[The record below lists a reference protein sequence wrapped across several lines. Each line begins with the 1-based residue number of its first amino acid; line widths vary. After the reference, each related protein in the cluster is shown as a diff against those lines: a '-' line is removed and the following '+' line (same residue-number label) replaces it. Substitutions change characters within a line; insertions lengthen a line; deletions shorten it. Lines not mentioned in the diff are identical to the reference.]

1 MKKDREKKQK
11 YSNIT
16 DAAIVG
22 AVSEESALYASA
34 NKEYLAILDDK
45 TLGRTLEGISEY
57 KVNPKYQ
64 YRNINQQAGFSAEL
78 KEQAHANAQN
88 ILMENK
94 ERLVQYDNLSVDQKA
109 QIGERFP
116 DYATPNKNHELV
128 DYVMVDRKGNVISNT
143 LTQSKFVGRN
153 GAECFEKFLS
163 KGYEEYLKNG
173 MKMEIPKDFFG
184 DFQKE
189 ANIKI
194 KSLESQIAKQK
205 SFGDFQKAAKLEEKL
220 QKCKTIKANTR
231 SASIT
236 KEEAIYARNHPTLS
250 IAKDMASHSHQA
262 GMNAAGVGVVV
273 SGVVSSIT
281 NIWECLANGKDPK
294 KAIKHTAIATLK
306 GGAYSYGVAFAS
318 SSLGGM
324 MQNSANKVIQS
335 LGKSSVPAM
344 IVGACVA
351 NVTILARYFSGK
363 IDEVELCKQ
372 LGRTNTSL
380 LSGGAMA
387 VAGQALIPI
396 PVVGALIGG
405 FVGAVLSEAFFNV
418 LNSKKVE
425 LARQKRIE
433 IEKECR
439 ESIRLLEMYQNQFK
453 EVFEQYFH
461 ETTKFFNQSFNELER
476 ALYAGDAD
484 LTIGVNNKSREWLG
498 QKALFDNKQEG
509 WELITSNKNI
519 RM

>member
-1 MKKDREKKQK
+1 M
-11 YSNIT
+11 
-16 DAAIVG
+16 
-22 AVSEESALYASA
+22 
-34 NKEYLAILDDK
+34 
-45 TLGRTLEGISEY
+45 
-57 KVNPKYQ
+57 
-64 YRNINQQAGFSAEL
+64 
-78 KEQAHANAQN
+78 
-88 ILMENK
+88 
-94 ERLVQYDNLSVDQKA
+94 QYDNLSVDQKA

-128 DYVMVDRKGNVISNT
+128 DYVRVDRKGNVISNT

-163 KGYEEYLKNG
+163 KDYEKYLKNG

-205 SFGDFQKAAKLEEKL
+205 SFGDFQKAGILERRL

-231 SASIT
+231 HASIT
-236 KEEAIYARNHPTLS
+236 KAEAIEARLNPKLS
-250 IAKDMASHSHQA
+250 AAKDMASHSHQA
-262 GMNAAGVGVVV
+262 GMNAAGVGALV
-273 SGVVSSIT
+273 SGGVSLIT
-281 NIWECLANGKDPK
+281 NIWECVTKGKDPK
-294 KAIKHTAIATLK
+294 KALKHTAIATLK

-318 SSLGGM
+318 SSLGSL

-335 LGKSSVPAM
+335 FGKSSAPAM

-387 VAGQALIPI
+387 FAGQALIPI

-405 FVGAVLSEAFFNV
+405 FVGAALSEAFFNA

-425 LARQKRIE
+425 LARQRRIE

-453 EVFEQYFH
+453 EVFERYFH
-461 ETTKFFNQSFNELER
+461 GTINLRRCLSGIFMGLSNSLMRVLTSWREHFMR
-476 ALYAGDAD
+476 AMR
-484 LTIGVNNKSREWLG
+484 I
-498 QKALFDNKQEG
+498 
-509 WELITSNKNI
+509 
-519 RM
+519 